1 MKEHAYEEA
10 KERMHAEI
18 KTDAKMFGE
27 GELIGIVRGV
37 LDNRQV
43 DHKFRI
49 NHNNELEELY
59 NFYDNGELFSQSE
72 WVIAVDARLDEKGE
86 RIISGVTDLPEERD
100 GTPINEWLRT
110 VPARNL
116 LEDITEIWDEMK
128 SRSEKEH

>member
-49 NHNNELEELY
+49 TNGKLEESY
-59 NFYDNGELFSQSE
+59 NYYNNGELFSQSGWE
-72 WVIAVDARLDEKGE
+72 IAVNARLDEKGE

-100 GTPINEWLRT
+100 GTPINEWLHT
-110 VPARNL
+110 VPAQNL
-116 LEDITEIWDEMK
+116 LEDITEVWDNVK
-128 SRSEKEH
+128 SRSENEH